1 MGRNE
6 TCSERSASFKIRAST
21 PRPPPPVH
29 TAASEEDER
38 EITSWVIEL
47 IDSMTEHAA
56 TFILLSR
63 RAFGCGIKL
72 GMIAKLADRINSG
85 MASCQSGRR
94 FS

>member
-1 MGRNE
+1 
-6 TCSERSASFKIRAST
+6 
-21 PRPPPPVH
+21 
-29 TAASEEDER
+29 
-38 EITSWVIEL
+38 
-47 IDSMTEHAA
+47 MTEHAA